1 MFYTRTDSA
10 VGTNALHRL
19 QVEEVIL
26 RIHFAIWSE
35 EYAPPSVYYT
45 ARACGQSV
53 SHISCVLSRVGRG
66 EVARLF

>member
-53 SHISCVLSRVGRG
+53 SHISCVLFRVDRDAI
-66 EVARLF
+66 VLLS

>member
-10 VGTNALHRL
+10 VGTNALHWL

-45 ARACGQSV
+45 ARAYGQSV
-53 SHISCVLSRVGRG
+53 SHISCALFRVGRG
-66 EVARLF
+66 GVARLF